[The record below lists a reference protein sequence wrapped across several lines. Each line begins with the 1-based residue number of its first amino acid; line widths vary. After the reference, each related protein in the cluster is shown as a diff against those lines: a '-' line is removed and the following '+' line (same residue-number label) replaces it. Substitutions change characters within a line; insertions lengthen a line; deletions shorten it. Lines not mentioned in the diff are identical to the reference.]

1 MERTIMTF
9 TKKKLAAAIGGT
21 LLASV
26 GVQTTQAAV
35 DLDNTA
41 SIGLKYASEIVI
53 GTSGVGLS
61 HADLMDVNGI
71 MAVNGVQS
79 TTDIRVTLT
88 LSSGTFTAPPTLKI
102 VQAGLTDT
110 GCKTAAATADLNP
123 CPATTLF
130 TGGTTADSSVTFNTA
145 TGTGVVNAGAHFSFE
160 MAGVTVPNQSAVTA
174 TVTTQIADSFGPTDL
189 PTKTGP
195 YLSFVPLLS
204 LAADTTTATPQ
215 AIDVAQ
221 NSLFFAAGAT
231 GDNAINVGGVRVV
244 EDVSGTAGLGVAT
257 VAIDATD
264 IIASAQHT
272 ITAANGFAAFDQG
285 TAIAGESITVNGVA
299 AVVSTADSTIAV
311 APSATVP
318 AGGNATSSQD
328 VVLTAPVANT
338 VTIAETTL
346 TDTVTSVTAGATYS
360 AATSTGIVAL
370 NSLSRN
376 GSAARLTFSVN
387 PDSAYPMSI
396 RVTNDS
402 GITGPTTLTLTNDD
416 GATSASVNITDIA
429 GGPAADLAAGAS
441 TALLSM
447 ADVFAAVQAADATF
461 TLGASSNKL
470 RVAISSLT
478 PSVVLNAF
486 SLSSDGT
493 TFSMV
498 TDAGA

>member
-1 MERTIMTF
+1 MTF

-53 GTSGVGLS
+53 GTSGVALS

-71 MAVNGVQS
+71 MALNGVQA

-88 LSSGTFTAPPTLKI
+88 LSSGTFTAPPAMKI
-102 VQAGLTDT
+102 VN
-110 GCKTAAATADLNP
+110 AALADLA
-123 CPATTLF
+123 CVVATSVSITACAATTLF

-145 TGTGVVNAGAHFSFE
+145 TGTSTIIPGAHFSFE

-174 TVTTQIADSFGPTDL
+174 TVTTVSADSFGPTSL

-204 LAADTTTATPQ
+204 LLADTTTATPQ

-231 GDNAINVGGVRVV
+231 GDNTINVGGVRVV

-264 IIASAQHT
+264 IISGAGHT

-285 TAIAGESITVNGVA
+285 TAIAGESIKVNGVA
-299 AVVSTADSTIAV
+299 AVVSTADSTLAV
-311 APSATVP
+311 AATAAVP
-318 AGGNATSSQD
+318 AGGNLASSQD
-328 VVLTAPVANT
+328 VILTAPTANT

-346 TDTVTSVTAGATYS
+346 TDTVTSITAGAVYS
-360 AATSTGIVAL
+360 AATSTGTVAL
-370 NSLSRN
+370 NSLTRN

-387 PDSAYPMSI
+387 PTSPYPMSI

-402 GITGPTTLTLTNDD
+402 AVVGPTTLTLTNDD
-416 GATSASVNITDIA
+416 GATSAAINITAIT
-429 GGPAADLAAGAS
+429 GGPAADLASGAS
-441 TALLSM
+441 TGLLSM
-447 ADVFAAVQAADATF
+447 ADVYAAVQAADATF
-461 TLGASSNKL
+461 ALGASSNKL
-470 RVAISSLT
+470 RVNVTSLT
-478 PSVVLNAF
+478 PTIVLNAF

>member
-1 MERTIMTF
+1 
-9 TKKKLAAAIGGT
+9 
-21 LLASV
+21 
-26 GVQTTQAAV
+26 
-35 DLDNTA
+35 
-41 SIGLKYASEIVI
+41 VI
-53 GTSGVGLS
+53 GTSGVALS
-61 HADLMDVNGI
+61 HADLLDVNGI
-71 MAVNGVQS
+71 MALNGVQA

-88 LSSGTFTAPPTLKI
+88 LSSGTFAAAPALKI

-110 GCKTAAATADLNP
+110 GCQSAGATATLIA
-123 CPATTLF
+123 CASTTLF

-145 TGTGVVNAGAHFSFE
+145 TGTGTVNSGAHFSFE
-160 MAGVTVPNQSAVTA
+160 IAAAGITVPNQSAVTA

-195 YLSFVPLLS
+195 YISFNPLLS
-204 LAADTTTATPQ
+204 LVADTTTATPQ

-221 NSLFFAAGAT
+221 NSLFFAVAAGTT

-264 IIASAQHT
+264 IITGASHT
-272 ITAANGFAAFDQG
+272 ITAANGFAAFNQG
-285 TAIAGESITVNGVA
+285 TAIAGESVTVNSVV
-299 AVVSTADSTIAV
+299 AVVSTADSTLAV

-346 TDTVTSVTAGATYS
+346 TDTVTSITAGAVYS
-360 AATSTGIVAL
+360 AATSTGTVAL
-370 NSLSRN
+370 GSLTRN

-387 PDSAYPMSI
+387 PTRPAQMSI
-396 RVTNDS
+396 RVTHDS
-402 GITGPTTLTLTNDD
+402 AVVGPTTLTLTNDD
-416 GATSASVNITDIA
+416 GATSAAVNITAIT

-441 TALLSM
+441 TGLLSI
-447 ADVFAAVQAADATF
+447 ADVYAAVQAADATF
-461 TLGASSNKL
+461 ALGASSNKL
-470 RVAISSLT
+470 RVNITSLT